1 MDCKLKIQDPSAMG
15 AAEDVTTDV
24 LSRSPNR
31 PNFGNTG
38 ELENLR
44 IAKNYVPEEDV
55 TSYVPCSIP
64 GILFKPQDLNPEY
77 ERNINAALSLK
88 GLFKGAFDA
97 KKSPRNSKSS
107 HVSEERGRDPRDL
120 IPANSVFKEQLGA
133 FSNSAPPR
141 IES

>member
-44 IAKNYVPEEDV
+44 IAKNYVPEGDV
-55 TSYVPCSIP
+55 TSSVPCSIP
-64 GILFKPQDLNPEY
+64 GILFKPQDFNPEY

-107 HVSEERGRDPRDL
+107 HVSEEREVVIHEISSPL
-120 IPANSVFKEQLGA
+120 TPCSKNSWVRSPIRHHPE
-133 FSNSAPPR
+133 
-141 IES
+141 